1 MSKQEVLNCEKA
13 SRGALS
19 FEIRKVVT
27 NSMGA
32 TSIIQAINWCSAI
45 DNDARNN

>member
-13 SRGALS
+13 SRGALA
-19 FEIRKVVT
+19 FEIRTKVT
-27 NSMGA
+27 NSMRA
-32 TSIIQAINWCSAI
+32 TSIIQAINRCSAI